1 MAAHLTA
8 HYGLAE
14 RTLDFESIP
23 SVSFDGGKGG
33 GEILMR
39 SLCWGVTREIF
50 SLL

>member
-23 SVSFDGGKGG
+23 SVSFDGGKEGG
-33 GEILMR
+33 GR
-39 SLCWGVTREIF
+39 F
-50 SLL
+50 